1 MKRFIY
7 RILLFQFLFLF
18 SYFKYSKYDNS
29 VKDFKKR
36 ILKFSYLSGPQI
48 SNYISSNKNK
58 LETLFPYFLV
68 SMPVLGFL
76 SILNFKFFQVLS
88 GVLTFYIALLYVNPL
103 QRIQNN
109 FYKNPFGG
117 WKNYI
122 PSNEFTVIVILAL
135 AMISY
140 AFYYDKYNYYSYK
153 IEKNEKK
160 EKQN

>member
-1 MKRFIY
+1 
-7 RILLFQFLFLF
+7 
-18 SYFKYSKYDNS
+18 
-29 VKDFKKR
+29 
-36 ILKFSYLSGPQI
+36 
-48 SNYISSNKNK
+48 
-58 LETLFPYFLV
+58 
-68 SMPVLGFL
+68 MPVFGIF
-76 SILNFKFFQVLS
+76 SILNFKLFQVLS
-88 GVLTFYIALLYVNPL
+88 GVLTLYIAILYVNPI

-109 FYKNPFGG
+109 FYKNPFNG

-122 PSNEFTVIVILAL
+122 PSNEFTVIAILAL

>member
-1 MKRFIY
+1 MKRYLY

-29 VKDFKKR
+29 LKDFKKR
-36 ILKFSYLSGPQI
+36 ILKFSYFTGPQI
-48 SNYISSNKNK
+48 SDYISSNKNK
-58 LETLFPYFLV
+58 LETFFPYFLV

-122 PSNEFTVIVILAL
+122 PSNEFTVIVVLAL

-140 AFYYDKYNYYSYK
+140 AFYYDKYNYL
-153 IEKNEKK
+153 IEKKEKK

>member
-1 MKRFIY
+1 MKRYLY

-29 VKDFKKR
+29 LKDFKKR
-36 ILKFSYLSGPQI
+36 ILKFSYFTGPQI

-122 PSNEFTVIVILAL
+122 PSNEFTVIVINAL

-140 AFYYDKYNYYSYK
+140 AFYFDKYYNNSYK
-153 IEKNEKK
+153 KEKK

>member
-1 MKRFIY
+1 MKRYLY

-29 VKDFKKR
+29 LKDFKKR

-76 SILNFKFFQVLS
+76 SMLNFKFFQVLS

-140 AFYYDKYNYYSYK
+140 AFYYDKYNYL
-153 IEKNEKK
+153 IEKKEKK